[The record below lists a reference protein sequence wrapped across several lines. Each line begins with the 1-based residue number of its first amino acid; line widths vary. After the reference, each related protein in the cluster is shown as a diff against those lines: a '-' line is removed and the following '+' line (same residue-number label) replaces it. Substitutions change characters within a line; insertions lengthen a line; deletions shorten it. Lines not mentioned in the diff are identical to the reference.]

1 MKFDGFF
8 VSDEIHERTVELGD
22 GSKHVLHF
30 RELSVTELRRFAQAE
45 RSDDEDVRAQSVA
58 KLIAASLCDPDGKP
72 AMTVEQAVRLK
83 PKVGNAIFAALMS
96 VNDSGNG

>member
-22 GSKHVLHF
+22 GSTHTLHF
-30 RELSVTELRRFAQAE
+30 RELPVTELRRFAQAE
-45 RSDDEDVRAQSVA
+45 RSEDDDIRAASVS
-58 KLIAASLCDPDGKP
+58 KLIAASLCDQDGKP
-72 AMTVEQAVRLK
+72 AMSAEQAGQLK
-83 PKVGNAIFAALMS
+83 PKVANAIFAALMS